1 MDHGPAPVERAAWFP
16 RAARSLRSPVLIAAS
31 VCAACAACGGGEATP
46 DASPDTPPDMMS
58 RCGADLLF
66 TGEIV
71 DWDSVGDC
79 GVAGARVTVRGT
91 PAQTDDSNFNGRFE
105 VCVPHQGQ
113 TVVDVMQSASPSR
126 CAKVAGAYP
135 VRGIFIANPAVIDLN
150 ALSFSARA
158 MTQARQD
165 AMFMQIGP
173 DYSATLAQ
181 LLVHV
186 AGTPRAVSISSP
198 HGVAQSYN
206 GSAWVA
212 GDSGDYV
219 LFPNANPG
227 ATTITVAG
235 GAVGTGTVTL
245 EADAYTYVTVIAN

>member
-1 MDHGPAPVERAAWFP
+1 MYHGPAPVERAAWFP
-16 RAARSLRSPVLIAAS
+16 LVRSVGSAVLIAT
-31 VCAACAACGGGEATP
+31 AACSGGSATP
-46 DASPDTPPDMMS
+46 DASPDAPPDMMS
-58 RCGADLLF
+58 GCGADLLF

-79 GVAGARVTVRGT
+79 GVADAKVTVRGT

-113 TVVDVMQSASPSR
+113 TVVDVAQSASPSR

-135 VRGIFIANPAVIDLN
+135 VRGVFIADPAVIDLN

-158 MTQARQD
+158 MTQARQE

-173 DYSATLAQ
+173 TYSATQAQ

-198 HGVAQSYN
+198 HAAAQSYN

-212 GDSGDYV
+212 GESGAYV
-219 LFPNANPG
+219 LFPNTNPG

-235 GAVGTGTVTL
+235 GAVGTGMVML
-245 EADAYTYVTVIAN
+245 EAGAYTYVTVIAN